1 MRLFV
6 TKESAWRFSADQ
18 SVKIFYESPGLLF
31 LRFVP
36 PTTLS
41 SETMLFGFFLTRL
54 SQNRPLQ
61 RALRSAGPF
70 AAELDRLHY

>member
-36 PTTLS
+36 PHHFVHRNDAFWLFLDS
-41 SETMLFGFFLTRL
+41 SFSKQASPAGAEKC
-54 SQNRPLQ
+54 RPIC
-61 RALRSAGPF
+61 RGT
-70 AAELDRLHY
+70 